1 MPNLSSFLND
11 LKNRGFLRRAKKF
24 AKTVNSL
31 ESRYSS
37 FSDSDFKLKTE
48 EFKGRIA
55 KGENPEKFLAEAFA
69 LVKSAAR
76 KLLGTKVCVCGIEQ
90 EWDMVHYDVQLVA
103 GLSLYKNMVAEIA
116 TGEGKTLIATL
127 PAYVYAL
134 YGKGCHIATVNEYL
148 ARRDCEWMRPI
159 YNLLGLRCD
168 YVYSGQSSSDKKSAY
183 LADITY
189 GTSTEFGFDYLRDNS
204 MTSSIDEKVQRGF
217 FFCLIDEADS
227 ILIDEARTPLII
239 SDYDYDEPDD
249 PFKDIH
255 PLVKSIVAAQT
266 RLANSIAGD
275 LARSLS
281 AKNALDE
288 NGLKRLYQVKLAAPR
303 NKILK
308 QILEKGV
315 VNIAFE
321 KLQLSL
327 STGFNKKA
335 LNDLKEELYYV
346 VDEKF
351 HRATLTTRGQEFLSP
366 KNPDAFTMPDC
377 EKEISRINSDASLG
391 AAERSR
397 LAAQVR
403 AALMK
408 KSGMIHSFSQLL
420 QAYALYERDVDYIVS
435 GSKVEII
442 DPNTGRVMYGRR
454 WSDGL
459 HQAVEAKEGV
469 KIERENL
476 TCATISIQNYFRMYS
491 KLAGMSGTAKEQADE
506 FSEVYGMGVIE
517 IPTNKPCVRRDLDD
531 IVMLT
536 RREKYRRVLEILS
549 GAHSRGQ
556 PVLVGTPSVEE
567 SEVVSKMLR
576 MAGIKHNV
584 LNAKNNSA
592 EAKIVAQA
600 GRMGQITIATNMAG
614 RGTDIKLG
622 EGVNE
627 LGGLLVLSTSHH
639 HSRRVD
645 RQLMGR
651 CARQG
656 DNGETVFV
664 VSLEDDLIRL
674 HADTSVFQKA
684 IKNKHK
690 DGVELVHPLL
700 KRLISRAQDEV
711 ETEYSSARKEM
722 LKFDN
727 PANKQR
733 SIVYSLR
740 DEIISAENPD
750 FILDRYIEETVDSFI
765 GDALPPDDL
774 DVSAEDIDMLCQKY
788 SSVFPAVIKPSEL
801 AGLGR
806 EKIAGMLVSKAES
819 AFKNMFEDIDT
830 KTANAVKK
838 RILSAAFDSA
848 WRAHIAAL
856 EDLRNGI
863 YLRSYAQKDP
873 YCEFEKEAFEFF
885 KDFMEQMRETALKAM
900 SLSFADA
907 ASQTQNARRDIKRA
921 LIR

>member
-1 MPNLSSFLND
+1 MSNLSSFLCD

-24 AKTVNSL
+24 AKAVNSI
-31 ESRYSS
+31 EGQYSGYS
-37 FSDSDFKLKTE
+37 ESDFKLKTE
-48 EFKGRIA
+48 EFKTRIA
-55 KGENPEKFLAEAFA
+55 KGESPEHFLADAFA

-76 KLLGTKVCVCGIEQ
+76 KLCGTKVSVCGIEQ

-103 GLSLYKNMVAEIA
+103 GLSLYRNMVAEIA

-168 YVYSGQSSSDKKSAY
+168 YVYSGQGTSDKKAAY
-183 LADITY
+183 AADITY

-204 MTSSIDEKVQRGF
+204 MTSTIGEKVQRGF

-239 SDYDYDEPDD
+239 SDYDADEPEN
-249 PFKDIH
+249 PFKEIH

-275 LARSLS
+275 VARRLNS
-281 AKNALDE
+281 AGSLDE
-288 NGLKRLYQVKLAAPR
+288 KDLKRLYQVKLAAPR

-308 QILEKGV
+308 QILEKGI
-315 VNIAFE
+315 VNIPFE

-327 STGFNKKA
+327 STGFNKKS

-351 HRATLTTRGQEFLSP
+351 HRATLTTRGQEFLNP
-366 KNPDAFTMPDC
+366 KNPDAFTMPDSDGA
-377 EKEISRINSDASLG
+377 IARINSDASLNVL
-391 AAERSR
+391 ERTQR
-397 LAAQVR
+397 IAQVR
-403 AALMK
+403 AAAMK
-408 KSGMIHSFSQLL
+408 RSEMIHSFSQLL

-435 GSKVEII
+435 DSKVEII

-469 KIERENL
+469 KIERENV

-549 GAHSRGQ
+549 KAHSRGQ

-576 MAGIKHNV
+576 MSGIKHNV

-592 EAKIVAQA
+592 EARIVAQA

-656 DNGETVFV
+656 DNGETIFV

-674 HADTSVFQKA
+674 HADASVFQKA
-684 IKNKHK
+684 IKNKHI
-690 DGVELVHPLL
+690 DGVPLVHPLL

-711 ETEYSSARKEM
+711 ETEYSAARKEM

-740 DEIISAENPD
+740 DEIISSDDPD
-750 FILDRYIEETVDSFI
+750 PILDRYIEESVDSLI
-765 GDALPPDDL
+765 KEILPGEDL
-774 DVSAEDIDMLCQKY
+774 DISGDDIASLCAKCAT
-788 SSVFPAVIKPSEL
+788 VFPIDIKESDL

-806 EKIAGMLVSKAES
+806 AEIANLLVDKARQS
-819 AFKNMFEDIDT
+819 VKNMFAPLDLKVAAAI
-830 KTANAVKK
+830 KK
-838 RILSAAFDSA
+838 RILLGAFDTA

-873 YCEFEKEAFEFF
+873 YCEFEKEAFDFF
-885 KDFMEQMRETALKAM
+885 KNFIKQMRETALKMMAF
-900 SLSFADA
+900 SFANSETHIQ
-907 ASQTQNARRDIKRA
+907 ASRRDLKRA

>member
-1 MPNLSSFLND
+1 MSNLSSFLCD

-24 AKTVNSL
+24 AKTVNSI
-31 ESRYSS
+31 ESRFAN
-37 FSDSDFKLKTE
+37 FSEEDFKLKTA
-48 EFKGRIA
+48 EFKERVA

-76 KLLGTKVCVCGIEQ
+76 KLCGSKVLVCGIEQ

-103 GLSLYKNMVAEIA
+103 GFSLYKNMIAEIA

-148 ARRDCEWMRPI
+148 ARRDCEWMGPI
-159 YNLLGLRCD
+159 YNLLGLKCS
-168 YVYSGQSSSDKKSAY
+168 YVYSGQTSADKKSAY
-183 LADITY
+183 SADITY

-204 MTSSIDEKVQRGF
+204 MTHSRGEKVQRGF

-239 SDYDYDEPDD
+239 SDYDADEPEN

-266 RLANSIAGD
+266 RLANSVAGD
-275 LARSLS
+275 V
-281 AKNALDE
+281 AKRLNAGRE
-288 NGLKRLYQVKLAAPR
+288 LKEEDLKSLYQVKLAAPR

-335 LNDLKEELYYV
+335 LNDLKENLYYV
-346 VDEKF
+346 VDEKL
-351 HRATLTTRGQEFLSP
+351 HRATLTTRCQEFLNP
-366 KNPDAFTMPDC
+366 KNPDAFTLPDC
-377 EKEISRINSDASLG
+377 EAEIERINADASLG
-391 AAERSR
+391 EAERSER
-397 LAAQVR
+397 IAR
-403 AALMK
+403 ARANLMK
-408 KSGMIHSFSQLL
+408 KSETIHSFSQLL
-420 QAYALYERDVDYIVS
+420 QAYSLYERDVDYIVS
-435 GSKVEII
+435 DGKIEII

-517 IPTNKPCVRRDLDD
+517 IPTNKPCVRRDFDD
-531 IVMLT
+531 VVMLT
-536 RREKYRRVLEILS
+536 RREKYRRVLEILTE
-549 GAHSRGQ
+549 AHSRGQ

-567 SEVVSKMLR
+567 SEVVSRMLK
-576 MAGIKHNV
+576 MAGIRHNV

-592 EAKIVAQA
+592 EAVIVAQA

-622 EGVNE
+622 EGVNDI
-627 LGGLLVLSTSHH
+627 GGLLILSTSHH

-656 DNGETVFV
+656 DNGQTIFV

-684 IKNKHK
+684 IKNKHR
-690 DGVELVHPLL
+690 DGVALSHPLL

-711 ETEYSSARKEM
+711 ETEYSAARKEM

-733 SIVYSLR
+733 SIVYSIR
-740 DEIISAENPD
+740 DEIISADNPD
-750 FILDRYIEETVDSFI
+750 SILDRYIEETVDYFVE
-765 GDALPPDDL
+765 DALPVEDL
-774 DVSAEDIDMLCQKY
+774 DISSADLSRLCEKC
-788 SSVFPAVIKPSEL
+788 SAVFPIDAKPSEFE
-801 AGLGR
+801 GGGR
-806 EKIAGMLVSKAES
+806 KKIAEMLVEKARV
-819 AFKNMFEDIDT
+819 AVGNMFS
-830 KTANAVKK
+830 AVDPKIASEIKK
-838 RILSAAFDSA
+838 RALLGAFDSA
-848 WRAHIAAL
+848 WRGHIAAL

-885 KDFMEQMRETALKAM
+885 KDTIRQMHETALKSIAF
-900 SLSFADA
+900 SFAGVS
-907 ASQTQNARRDIKRA
+907 SQTQTSRRDIKRA
-921 LIR
+921 IIR